1 MEEQKIKIELE
12 LTPEMALL
20 LSVYLKSTAQ
30 GNLALQEMLT
40 ETGIKNV
47 QEIAQNIKDQLSDK
61 TDIEYLTLRSYLSI
75 LKRSDDVSLN
85 LSAFSELFN

>member
-12 LTPEMALL
+12 LTLEMAFL

-30 GNLALQEMLT
+30 GDLALQEMLT

-61 TDIEYLTLRSYLSI
+61 TDLEYLTLRSYFSI
-75 LKRSDDVSLN
+75 LKRSDDVRLN
-85 LSAFSELFN
+85 LGAFNELFN